1 MSTTT
6 TAIELLEPSTGTS
19 NRGPYMSG
27 NRDQIDLS
35 TDEILKASILA
46 DSTVPDG
53 GYGWV
58 IVGSGAVML
67 WWALGTTY
75 AWGVMQRALVEDGL
89 STPATLSFIGSL
101 DAALMSALAI
111 VNSRLMRAIGMR
123 RTAVLGVTVMGGSE
137 ILSSFAVKNLGA
149 MFFTSGVL
157 MGTGVSLCS
166 VVTFAVIAQWFNAR
180 RGLANGLMFAG
191 AGFGGATLSFAV
203 DALIQRLNI
212 SWAYRILGLLTLV
225 TGLPAAW
232 AIRERTPT
240 YTPGFIEW
248 RLFRSFTFDLVF
260 LASAVGTFPLF
271 VPPFFLPLYTKSLGF
286 SSTTGAGLVAGFNLA
301 SAVGRIAC
309 GLACDKLGS
318 LNTLFISLILA
329 AVSMLAIWPA
339 STTLAPMIAFVLIN
353 GVSNGG
359 FFSTMPTV
367 VGHVFVSARVAIA
380 MSMILTGWAGGY
392 LMGAPIAGYLLEAY
406 GGADAGLQAY
416 RPAMFYAGSL
426 ALGSAGMVAAVRLR
440 KNRSPWA
447 RL

>member
-6 TAIELLEPSTGTS
+6 TAVELCEPIERTS
-19 NRGPYMSG
+19 R
-27 NRDQIDLS
+27 
-35 TDEILKASILA
+35 DEILKASRLA

-75 AWGVMQRALVEDGL
+75 AWGVMQRALIEDGL
-89 STPATLSFIGSL
+89 STPAILSFIGSL

-111 VNSRLMRAIGMR
+111 INSRLMRAIGMR
-123 RTAVLGVTVMGGSE
+123 NTAVLGVAVMGGSE

-149 MFFTSGVL
+149 LFFTSGVL
-157 MGTGVSLCS
+157 MGTGVSDCAMVQHQTWIWRCHAEFRCRCS
-166 VVTFAVIAQWFNAR
+166 HPEAQNFVGVSDSR
-180 RGLANGLMFAG
+180 SPYSLA
-191 AGFGGATLSFAV
+191 
-203 DALIQRLNI
+203 
-212 SWAYRILGLLTLV
+212 

-232 AIRERTPT
+232 AIRERAPTHTPR
-240 YTPGFIEW
+240 FIEW
-248 RLFRSFTFDLVF
+248 QLFKSFTFDLVF

-301 SAVGRIAC
+301 SAFGRIAC

-318 LNTLFISLILA
+318 LNTLFLSLILA
-329 AVSMLAIWPA
+329 AITMLAIWPA

-367 VGHVFVSARVAIA
+367 VGNVFGSARVAMA

-426 ALGSAGMVAAVRLR
+426 ALGSAGMVATVRLR

>member
-27 NRDQIDLS
+27 NRDQRDLS
-35 TDEILKASILA
+35 TDEILKASRLA
-46 DSTVPDG
+46 DSAVPDG

-101 DAALMSALAI
+101 NAALMSALAI

-149 MFFTSGVL
+149 LFFTSGVL
-157 MGTGVSLCS
+157 MGLVSAC
-166 VVTFAVIAQWFNAR
+166 AQL

-232 AIRERTPT
+232 AIRERAPT

-260 LASAVGTFPLF
+260 LASAIGTFPLF
-271 VPPFFLPLYTKSLGF
+271 VPPFFLPLYTNSLGF

-339 STTLAPMIAFVLIN
+339 STTLAPMIVFVLIN
-353 GVSNGG
+353 GVSNGV

-367 VGHVFVSARVAIA
+367 VGNVFGSARVAIA